1 MADLRHPWIQRAEF
15 AVPKADAGAVE
26 RANSV
31 YDRRIDP
38 DGRAPR
44 SIMTNAGRATHENIR
59 AWSAWACH
67 NSPKARPYKR

>member
-59 AWSAWACH
+59 A
-67 NSPKARPYKR
+67 